1 MEIRQLEYFVAVAEE
16 LSFTRAADKVY
27 TVQSTISAA
36 IKNLEDEVGV
46 ELIDRSVRRRLRLT
60 PPGEAFLP
68 VARQTLQAFTRAHQF
83 ALDLAP
89 GLRGQLTVGTMT
101 SLQLVDF
108 PRLFAAYRS
117 RYPLV
122 DFRLRVSQS
131 GSTGLADAVRN
142 HELDVALVSLPAD
155 QLRDLSSH
163 EVCRI
168 ACSLFVSPHHRLAGA
183 RGVHLGD
190 LSNEDFI
197 ETPLGFGTRILAD
210 QAFERRRLSRR
221 MVFEIADLR
230 TIADYVAQNLGVAL
244 LPRVGFFPAHTVVE
258 VPIIDLEMNWTLSVV
273 HRDQGGGNRVV
284 KAFLDLLPEFVA
296 EGVLRKPPL
305 FEPENDISITNE

>member
-16 LSFTRAADKVY
+16 LSFTRAADKVF

-46 ELIDRSVRRRLRLT
+46 ELIDRSARRRLRLT

-68 VARQTLQAFTRAHQF
+68 VARQTLHAFARAQQF

-89 GLRGQLTVGTMT
+89 GLRGQLRVGTMT

-131 GSTGLADAVRN
+131 GSTGLTDAVRN

-155 QLRDLSSH
+155 QLGDLSAH

-168 ACSLFVSPHHRLAGA
+168 PCSLFVSPLHPLAGA
-183 RGVHLGD
+183 PGVRLADLGD
-190 LSNEDFI
+190 EDFI
-197 ETPLGFGTRILAD
+197 ETPAGFGTRILAD
-210 QAFERRRLSRR
+210 QAFAQARLSRR
-221 MVFEIADLR
+221 IVFEIPDLGA
-230 TIADYVAQNLGVAL
+230 TADYVAQNLGVAL
-244 LPRVGFFPAHTVVE
+244 LPRAGFFPAQTLVE
-258 VPIIDLEMNWTLSVV
+258 VPLVGPRVDWVLSVI
-273 HRDQGGGNRVV
+273 HRDEGGPTRVV
-284 KAFLDLLPEFVA
+284 QAFLDLLPEFLA
-296 EGVLRKPPL
+296 G
-305 FEPENDISITNE
+305 TNTLG

>member
-1 MEIRQLEYFVAVAEE
+1 MEVRQLEYFVAVAEE

-36 IKNLEDEVGV
+36 IKSLEDEVGV

-68 VARQTLQAFTRAHQF
+68 VARQTLQAFTRARQF

-89 GLRGQLTVGTMT
+89 GLRGQLRVGTLT

-142 HELDVALVSLPAD
+142 HELDVALVSLPTD

-168 ACSLFVSPHHRLAGA
+168 PFALIVSPLHPLAGSPGVRLA
-183 RGVHLGD
+183 D
-190 LSNEDFI
+190 LINEDFI
-197 ETPLGFGTRILAD
+197 ETPPGFGTRILAD
-210 QAFERRRLSRR
+210 EVFESRHLSRR

-230 TIADYVAQNLGVAL
+230 AIAEYVAQNLGVAL
-244 LPRVGFFPAHTVVE
+244 LPRSGFFPVEAVVA
-258 VPIIDLEMNWTLSVV
+258 VPVVDLEMSWVLSVV
-273 HRDQGGGNRVV
+273 HQDQGGPNRVV
-284 KAFLDLLPEFVA
+284 KAFLDLLPEFMKG
-296 EGVLRKPPL
+296 EPPS
-305 FEPENDISITNE
+305 PTHS